1 MEAKMINDVS
11 FEKRCELLEDEKAG
25 LEIRIDKLLRALKLI
40 SDLPPRDIDDAP
52 WIADKALEEDDAL

>member
-1 MEAKMINDVS
+1 MINDVS

-52 WIADKALEEDDAL
+52 WIADKALEEDEAL